1 MYKFTGNWK
10 LNSTLTLKSKRY
22 TVTIR
27 THKEHIHVTM
37 KGPNGNKKGL
47 TSIKSDVPLFEAK
60 VVCLYFYMQL
70 RELNGKNYLFLENV
84 NYANIFG
91 SCFE

>member
-10 LNSTLTLKSKRY
+10 LNNTLTLKSLKHK
-22 TVTIR
+22 VTIR
-27 THKEHIHVTM
+27 VHKEHIHITM
-37 KGPNGNKKGL
+37 KGPHNTKQGI
-47 TSIKSDVPLFEAK
+47 TSIKSDITPFEAK

-91 SCFE
+91 SYFE